1 MLSLKVPKIKFPVS
15 VEPGQHRH
23 PPATLMLQAQLTR
36 GQGHRRTAAAPLLT
50 RFALN
55 PLNNLQGTLC
65 NTQRQATPP
74 QLTPIQTWRQ
84 TPGCQNPT
92 GISAKPLPSE
102 FRSSRF

>member
-65 NTQRQATPP
+65 NTS
-74 QLTPIQTWRQ
+74 
-84 TPGCQNPT
+84 
-92 GISAKPLPSE
+92 SAHPNTDLEVNTRLSKPNRDLSKA
-102 FRSSRF
+102 SAL